1 MNQFL
6 NSCFYD
12 LGSILDPQMTPKSS
26 KNPKHFLI
34 VQSLG
39 TLLAPK
45 GSPNPSKTAQRVQK
59 GRQTPPRRPKGSDFI
74 GLGIIF
80 DSILKLILRFVNKIF
95 IQILNHEPTFK
106 VNVFVSSFGAV
117 AAWRAQRTGY
127 IRRPPRSGCHGVLNL
142 VSKF

>member
-1 MNQFL
+1 M
-6 NSCFYD
+6 
-12 LGSILDPQMTPKSS
+12 GSILDPQMSPKSS
-26 KNPKHFLI
+26 KKKRFLI
-34 VQSLG
+34 VQLLG

-59 GRQTPPRRPKGSDFI
+59 GRQTPPRQPKGSDFI
-74 GLGIIF
+74 GFGTIF

-127 IRRPPRSGCHGVLNL
+127 PPAPRSGAMGVLNL
-142 VSKF
+142 VSDL